1 MVSELDDET
10 GEVTLELRDAAWV
23 VTIKCLTHA
32 LAEQLFPDA
41 LGKLDTINGVYNSLD
56 SNATMKYLFV
66 NALKFGSLVLQAFPD
81 GRAKITFLIYMKTW
95 ELLDRQTEL
104 NDTVQAILS
113 GLTDIGDIVDIVGQ
127 VSSAVL
133 PTAMGRSKASIE
145 GLLALLEDSSVYIY
159 NQLATNDLPPA
170 SLENADL
177 DEPFNVET
185 YLNRLKELQTAFHAS
200 WSPVPATPV
209 NLVDVQ
215 DDQLLDTPQGG
226 THGSTAIDPYDMLR
240 LLRPLDPNGYNPRQ
254 ACMDGTREVI
264 LTRIVT
270 WTQNRES
277 AEGLMWISG
286 QAGMGKTSVAT
297 SLCQRLDGMGVLTG
311 SFFCQRDSLD
321 TSDPLRLINNLVHE
335 IAMKCPAYAQEVA
348 HAIRANRRL
357 CNSHLDVRY
366 NGLIKKPLE
375 QLQSLSMRANLVI
388 VIDALDECGDCESRE
403 QILGHLHEM
412 SQLVPW
418 LKVIITAR
426 PVGDLQGYFA
436 QKCSREPIIQL
447 QDYDATSNIRAYI
460 ESQVAELAEKEH
472 WPSDSIDQLC
482 TLSGGVFLWATL
494 AVKYIKKSAF
504 PALPRLR
511 KVMSKQKSPMT
522 DHFDALYTKALK
534 MAIDDEED
542 DIKGAYLRCIGA
554 ILVISEC
561 APLAASAFKN
571 LLLSAG
577 RIDQLT
583 LEQMI
588 NNLRALLLITDEQRI
603 QFHHVSF
610 RDFVTDAPRAGQF
623 HIRLDQ
629 YEAELAA
636 CCLQVMQRDLCFNIC
651 ELETSHQLNSEI
663 PDLKQ
668 RIDTYIGSAL
678 RYACMHWIDHFVASP
693 TQALVTA
700 VKKLMEG
707 PQLMYWIEA
716 LSLLDRIDVA
726 IEGLSKLM
734 AVDLTHLSDSGLL
747 TSWANDARRFILS
760 FYNPITTSTPHLYVS
775 ALAFAPRHCLI
786 AVRLRPHFPNIITVT
801 QGGDSNW
808 HPCMKVVAHP
818 HAVQTLSLS
827 PDGKEVV
834 AGYPDGSLAIWDN
847 RTGACV
853 SKSSVGHRDAVTCV
867 VYSPV
872 GSLVAS
878 SSLDATIRV
887 WDVTK
892 GLLDSCLL
900 SGHSG
905 PVHSVAFSPKGSLI
919 ASGSSDRTIRLWD
932 SNACRPIH
940 EPYVGHSS
948 CITSAA
954 FSPDGTRLISGSW
967 DKTIRVWSV
976 DLDILRLANNPLVIA
991 AHTDW
996 VTCLSFSPNGL
1007 KFASGS
1013 ADKKIQ
1019 IWDAQTGEQSKWRA
1033 SPAKHSDTVTSI
1045 AFSPNGSHLASC
1057 SLDGVIQLWSTTTTT
1072 VSQPVG
1078 HSSSVKVVA
1087 FSPDGSH
1094 LISGS
1099 TDMTTRVWEVDACP
1113 KAMTMGAL
1121 VGHSGFIRSVAV
1133 TPDGTRIVSA
1143 SNDKMLR
1150 VWDSQTGALICDP
1163 LNGHS
1168 LCVNCVAVSPD
1179 GTQIV
1184 SGSDD
1189 KLMKL
1194 WDTAA
1199 HANVQSYEHS
1209 SFIWCAAFSPNS
1221 AQIAF
1226 GTGDNDVY
1234 LWDVTEWKMIQQGLQ
1249 GHSARVCSV
1258 VFSPD
1263 RTCLA
1268 SASLDRT
1275 VILWDLASHSRI
1287 GGPLSGHTD
1296 YVRSVAFSPCGTR
1309 LVSGSHDCTIRV
1321 WDRPTGNTIHTLTGH
1336 GNYVMAVAFS
1346 PDGSCIA
1353 SGSYDRT
1360 ARLWNAKT
1368 GQLIGQPFTEHSNQV
1383 TSIAFSPDGNYL
1395 ISGSQDCTI
1404 QVRNIA
1410 ASYPAD
1416 EPETGPPNTFRWPS
1430 NPYDL
1435 SSHPEHPGW
1444 VTHNRKSHVLWL
1456 PAHYEQRERF
1466 LDPGPQACPPVRLD
1480 YSKFVHGTAWTKV
1493 ARDSTS
1499 SSSC

>member
-1 MVSELDDET
+1 MSADPPSSPTNHERFRQWITDVEVNPENNDPNCKFSARMFIDHDLVCDLPVINSTGALRWSGLLYRNVSPDSTVLLRLCMNTRGRPRYFNYPNFAISEVDEET
-10 GEVTLELRDAAWV
+10 GEMTLELRDAAWI
-23 VTIKCLTHA
+23 VTIRCLTRA
-32 LAEQLFPDA
+32 TVCPVPLRQSLTLITGMLKAEQLFPDE
-41 LGKLDTINGVYNSLD
+41 LEKFNGIEGAYSSRD
-56 SNATMKYLFV
+56 SNASVKYLFK
-66 NALKFGSLVLQAFPD
+66 NALSFANLAVQTLPEST
-81 GRAKITFLIYMKTW
+81 AKVSFLIYMKAW
-95 ELLDRQTEL
+95 GLLDQQAQLGNTL
-104 NDTVQAILS
+104 QAILR
-113 GLTDIGDIVDIVGQ
+113 GLTGIGDIVDIAGQ
-127 VSSAVL
+127 ASSAML
-133 PTAMGRSKASIE
+133 AAAMNRSQESIQ
-145 GLLALLEDSSVYIY
+145 GILTLLEDVSVYIF
-159 NQLATNDLPPA
+159 NQLATNDLAPVRPEDEGINDSFDVEA
-170 SLENADL
+170 YL
-177 DEPFNVET
+177 D
-185 YLNRLKELQTAFHAS
+185 RLKELQTAFHAS
-200 WSPVPATPV
+200 WSPMAATPV
-209 NLVDVQ
+209 DH
-215 DDQLLDTPQGG
+215 DDMLEDGHSDTPQEGPSRPS
-226 THGSTAIDPYDMLR
+226 STIDPYDMLR

-905 PVHSVAFSPKGSLI
+905 PVHSVAFSPKGPLI

-932 SNACRPIH
+932 SNACCPIR

-976 DLDILRLANNPLVIA
+976 DLGSLRLANNPLVIA

-1249 GHSARVCSV
+1249 GHSAR
-1258 VFSPD
+1258 
-1263 RTCLA
+1263 
-1268 SASLDRT
+1268 
-1275 VILWDLASHSRI
+1275 
-1287 GGPLSGHTD
+1287 
-1296 YVRSVAFSPCGTR
+1296 
-1309 LVSGSHDCTIRV
+1309 
-1321 WDRPTGNTIHTLTGH
+1321 RP
-1336 GNYVMAVAFS
+1336 
-1346 PDGSCIA
+1346 
-1353 SGSYDRT
+1353 
-1360 ARLWNAKT
+1360 
-1368 GQLIGQPFTEHSNQV
+1368 
-1383 TSIAFSPDGNYL
+1383 SIEL
-1395 ISGSQDCTI
+1395 
-1404 QVRNIA
+1404 
-1410 ASYPAD
+1410 
-1416 EPETGPPNTFRWPS
+1416 
-1430 NPYDL
+1430 
-1435 SSHPEHPGW
+1435 
-1444 VTHNRKSHVLWL
+1444 
-1456 PAHYEQRERF
+1456 
-1466 LDPGPQACPPVRLD
+1466 
-1480 YSKFVHGTAWTKV
+1480 
-1493 ARDSTS
+1493 
-1499 SSSC
+1499 